1 MKLGFVGLG
10 KMGAGMARN
19 LLRAGH
25 SLTVYNRT
33 REKAEALTPEGAKVA
48 SSPAEAAR
56 GADAVFSI
64 VSDDA
69 AVYEA
74 TFGRDGISSGL
85 QPRAIHISSTTI
97 SVACSKKLDS
107 EHKAAGQSYV
117 AATVFGRPVAA
128 ENKKLIVVTAGDTAA
143 MEKLLP
149 VFDAIGRRTFQVG
162 QEPWRANAIKL
173 CGNFMIASMLET
185 FAEAF
190 TTVAKAGIERQTF
203 LDVMNELWG
212 SPVYA
217 NYGKGI
223 VDRKF
228 EASDGFGLALGLK
241 DVRLALE
248 LAQDLSSPMPIASLV
263 RDHLLSAI
271 ANGQGSMD
279 WSSLELVLARGAGL
293 DQKGP

>member
-10 KMGAGMARN
+10 KMGTGMARN

-25 SLTVYNRT
+25 QLTVYNRT
-33 REKAEALTPEGAKVA
+33 REKAEALAGDGATVT

-56 GADAVFSI
+56 GADAVFSML
-64 VSDDA
+64 SDDH

-74 TFGRDGISSGL
+74 AFGANGISSGL
-85 QPRAIHISSTTI
+85 GHGAVHISSTTI
-97 SVACSKKLDS
+97 SVACSKKLEA
-107 EHKAAGQSYV
+107 EHRAAGQSYV
-117 AATVFGRPVAA
+117 SATVFGRPVAA
-128 ENKKLIVVTAGDTAA
+128 ENKKLIVVAAGHPAA
-143 MEKLLP
+143 VEKFLP

-162 QEPWRANAIKL
+162 DEPWRANAVKL

-190 TTVAKAGIERQTF
+190 TTAAKAGVERQMF

-217 NYGKGI
+217 NYGQAM

-228 EASDGFGLALGLK
+228 DADGGFGLALGLK

-248 LAQDLSSPMPIASLV
+248 LAQEVAAPMPVASLV
-263 RDHLLSAI
+263 RDHFLSAI
-271 ANGQGSMD
+271 ANGQAEMD
-279 WSSLELVLARGAGL
+279 WSSLALVLERGAGR
-293 DQKGP
+293 K

>member
-1 MKLGFVGLG
+1 
-10 KMGAGMARN
+10 MGAGMARN

-25 SLTVYNRT
+25 LLTVYNRT
-33 REKAEALTPEGAKVA
+33 REKAEALVVDGATVA

-56 GADAVFSI
+56 GAEAVFSML
-64 VSDDA
+64 SDDH

-74 TFGRDGISSGL
+74 TFGANGISSGL
-85 QPRAIHISSTTI
+85 GPEAVHISSTTI
-97 SVACSKKLDS
+97 SVACSKKLEA
-107 EHKAAGQSYV
+107 EHKTVGQGYL

-128 ENKKLIVVTAGDTAA
+128 ENKKLIVVAAGERAVV
-143 MEKLLP
+143 EKYLP
-149 VFDAIGRRTFQVG
+149 VFDAIGRRTFPVG
-162 QEPWRANAIKL
+162 DEPWRANAIKV

-190 TTVAKAGIERQTF
+190 TAIAKAGIERQAF

-217 NYGKGI
+217 NYGQAM

-228 EASDGFGLALGLK
+228 DAGGGFGLALGLK

-248 LAQDLSSPMPIASLV
+248 LAQDVAAPMPIASLV

-271 ANGQGSMD
+271 ANGQADMD
-279 WSSLELVLARGAGL
+279 WSSLSLVLARGAGL
-293 DQKGP
+293 R